1 MINSPAV
8 SIVLPTYNGSRYLA
22 GSLQS
27 CLEQTYTDFELI
39 IVDDC
44 STDDTPKIIADFAA
58 RDPRIRASR
67 NETNLRLPKS
77 LNAGFAMSRGR
88 YLTWTSDDNF
98 YRPNALQEM
107 VAVMEREPDIGLV
120 YTTQTYIDK
129 NGRDVGP
136 SCFGGPPDALAYSNP
151 VGASF
156 LYRREVY
163 EQIGD
168 YSAEMFLVE
177 DWDYWIRIAEKFR
190 LRLLPQDLYLYRSH
204 DEALSRQKL
213 ENCQRT
219 TRKLLEHYL
228 PRMKWASRAARGH
241 GYLVVARYAWRFGD
255 RGDALWHI
263 GRAFCY
269 APFYTV
275 RRFVEEPVDRLLK
288 RKSHRRTSIDKELEG
303 VRQLQPNR

>member
-1 MINSPAV
+1 MSNSPAV

-27 CLEQTYTDFELI
+27 CLEQTYEDFELV

-107 VAVMEREPDIGLV
+107 VSVMEREADVGLV
-120 YTTQTYIDK
+120 YTPQTYIDK
-129 NGRDVGP
+129 NGRAVGP

-163 EQIGD
+163 KQVGD

-190 LRLLPQDLYLYRSH
+190 LRLLPQDLYLYRIH
-204 DEALSRQKL
+204 DESLSRQKL

-228 PRMKWASRAARGH
+228 PRMKWAFARGEGAWVLSGSTLRLAVWRPWRRAAAHWAGAFRC
-241 GYLVVARYAWRFGD
+241 
-255 RGDALWHI
+255 ALLY
-263 GRAFCY
+263 RA
-269 APFYTV
+269 PV
-275 RRFVEEPVDRLLK
+275 RRGTIRSPAQAEEPSAHEYRQ
-288 RKSHRRTSIDKELEG
+288 RT
-303 VRQLQPNR
+303 